1 MSLHVD
7 RAGSGPDL
15 VLLHGWGLHSGAW
28 DDVVPQLAGRFRVH
42 AVDLPGHG
50 LSATMPATAFDEAAE
65 AVAEALPGEAIVCG
79 WSLGGLFA
87 QRLARIHPER
97 VRALA
102 LVGAT
107 PCFVEREGWCTA
119 MRPCVFG
126 EFEAGLARDVQATRA
141 RFVRI
146 AALNGSGA
154 RAAIRALAE
163 RLEERGMPNRAG
175 LACALRWLRDTDL
188 RGDAGQLRQPTV
200 VIHGRRD
207 ALAPVDAGR
216 WLAAALPNARLVEL
230 DDCAHLPFLTHRDAC
245 VRALE
250 SLHG

>member
-7 RAGSGPDL
+7 RSGSGADL

-28 DDVVPQLAGRFRVH
+28 GDVVPQLAGRFRVH

-50 LSATMPATAFDEAAE
+50 LSPTMPGASFDEAAQ
-65 AVAEALPGEAIVCG
+65 AVAEALPRDAIVCG

-87 QRLARIHPER
+87 QRIARHHPAR

-107 PCFVEREGWCTA
+107 PCFVERRDWPTA
-119 MRPCVFG
+119 MKASTFH
-126 EFEAGLARDVQATRA
+126 EFESGLAVDPDGTLA
-141 RFVRI
+141 RFVRL
-146 AALNGSGA
+146 AALHGTDA
-154 RAAIRALAE
+154 RAAIRALAG
-163 RLEERGMPNRAG
+163 RLGKRGVPSGAG
-175 LACALRWLRDTDL
+175 LSGALGWLRDTDL
-188 RGDAGQLRQPTV
+188 REEAGRLEAPTL
-200 VIHGRRD
+200 VIHGSAD
-207 ALAPVDAGR
+207 ALAPLAAGR
-216 WLAAALPNARLVEL
+216 WLAGALRDARLLEL
-230 DDCAHLPFLTHRDAC
+230 EGCAHLPFLTHREAF